1 MNQANATAP
10 TLLSELQEVR
20 NALGF
25 LPETDAAVDRLG
37 RLMTRVASLTSPPA
51 RFKNVDFHDG
61 WLVGATEGWAQAMA
75 GVQQQLTSLRLERDL
90 ARTQSEGVLSVLVG
104 IHNLT
109 LPEPVK
115 VNGKTYAFTPPEA
128 CTWLH
133 ELSGRIR
140 AIPDRLEA
148 AAGLS
153 LPASAV
159 QIEAYSLSDGTRIEN
174 TNPPNGSQQRWAVR
188 RNNDCMSL
196 DLQWS
201 YEPLPSSRTQEWLAQ
216 HRFPSAQAAIAAAL
230 AATQAQRQ
238 GDA

>member
-1 MNQANATAP
+1 MNQTNATAP

-25 LPETDAAVDRLG
+25 LPESDAAVNRLT
-37 RLMTRVASLTSPPA
+37 RMMVRVASLTSAPA
-51 RFKNVDFHDG
+51 STENVDIQDG
-61 WLVGATEGWAQAMA
+61 WLVGATEGWAQAMGEA
-75 GVQQQLTSLRLERDL
+75 RQQLRALRIERDMARHRAEGALSIL
-90 ARTQSEGVLSVLVG
+90 AG
-104 IHNLT
+104 IHKLT

-115 VNGKTYAFTPPEA
+115 IDGKTYVFTPPEA
-128 CTWLH
+128 CALLQ
-133 ELSGRIR
+133 ELSDRIR

-153 LPASAV
+153 LPATAV

-174 TNPPNGSQQRWAVR
+174 TNPPTGSQQRWAVR

-216 HRFPSAQAAIAAAL
+216 HRFPSAQAAIAAAQRGAGG
-230 AATQAQRQ
+230 AA
-238 GDA
+238 